1 MFQSGE
7 KDLPYEDSSVKR
19 TYLIHDIIWMGFA
32 FLVCLGGLKLGFGSF
47 HQPHAGFM
55 PFLSGLILGL
65 LALVDLISG
74 VVNHW
79 KQEKADKEIWA
90 NIHWGKLFLTLA
102 ILFLYTVL
110 FNTLGFI
117 LATIPLLFFLYR
129 LMEPRPWWGVI
140 IASVIT
146 TGLFYLGF
154 KVGLDSQLPRGFLG
168 F

>member
-1 MFQSGE
+1 
-7 KDLPYEDSSVKR
+7 
-19 TYLIHDIIWMGFA
+19 
-32 FLVCLGGLKLGFGSF
+32 
-47 HQPHAGFM
+47 M
-55 PFLSGLILGL
+55 PFLSGLVLGL
-65 LALVDLISG
+65 LALVDLLSG

-79 KQEKADKEIWA
+79 KQEKMDKEIWA

-102 ILFLYTVL
+102 LLFIYTVL

-117 LATIPLLFFLYR
+117 IATIPLLFFLYR
-129 LMEPRPWWGVI
+129 AMEPRPWWVVI

-146 TGLFYLGF
+146 TGFFYLGF

>member
-1 MFQSGE
+1 M
-7 KDLPYEDSSVKR
+7 KK
-19 TYLIHDIIWMGFA
+19 TYLIHDIVWMGFA

-47 HQPHAGFM
+47 HKPHAGFM
-55 PFLSGLILGL
+55 PFLSGFVLGL

-74 VVNHW
+74 VVTHW
-79 KQEKADKEIWA
+79 NQEKADKEIWA

-102 ILFLYTVL
+102 LLFIYTVL

-117 LATIPLLFFLYR
+117 IATIPLLFFLYR
-129 LMEPRPWWGVI
+129 LMEPRRWWVVM
-140 IASVIT
+140 IASMIT

>member
-1 MFQSGE
+1 VKKTFLIN
-7 KDLPYEDSSVKR
+7 DLVW
-19 TYLIHDIIWMGFA
+19 IGFA
-32 FLVCLGGLKLGFGSF
+32 GLVCYGGLKLGFGSF
-47 HQPHAGFM
+47 RQPHAGFM
-55 PFLSGLILGL
+55 PFLSGLVLGL
-65 LALVDLISG
+65 LALVDLLSG

-79 KQEKADKEIWA
+79 KQEKMDKEIWA

-102 ILFLYTVL
+102 LLFIYTVL

-117 LATIPLLFFLYR
+117 IATIPLLFFLYR
-129 LMEPRPWWGVI
+129 AMEPRPWWVVI

-146 TGLFYLGF
+146 TGFFYLGF